1 MQFGKFFVILNIG
14 RGGNEKIETAIA
26 ALQQE
31 ATEEEVK
38 GSGSVMSTFLAD
50 MHQLF
55 TRHFLWM
62 KS

>member
-1 MQFGKFFVILNIG
+1 M
-14 RGGNEKIETAIA
+14 ETAIA
-26 ALQQE
+26 ALQQ
-31 ATEEEVK
+31 EEEVK